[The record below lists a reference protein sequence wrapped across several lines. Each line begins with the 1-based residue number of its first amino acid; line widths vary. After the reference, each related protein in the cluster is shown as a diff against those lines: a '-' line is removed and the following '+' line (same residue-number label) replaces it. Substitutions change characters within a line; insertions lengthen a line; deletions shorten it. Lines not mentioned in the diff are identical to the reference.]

1 MSESSWLY
9 VAYTDKSFVIFFLSI
24 CHRVCDSEVRKQKA
38 LKLHKTEMVEAG
50 GGDSHNDWVK
60 GMTVN
65 IEALDLISEQ
75 GK

>member
-1 MSESSWLY
+1 MLHIQTKVLLS
-9 VAYTDKSFVIFFLSI
+9 FFLFV
-24 CHRVCDSEVRKQKA
+24 CHKVCDTEVRKQKA

-50 GGDSHNDWVK
+50 GGDSHDDWVK

-65 IEALDLISEQ
+65 KEALDLISEQ

>member
-1 MSESSWLY
+1 M
-9 VAYTDKSFVIFFLSI
+9 
-24 CHRVCDSEVRKQKA
+24 CDTEVRKQKA

-50 GGDSHNDWVK
+50 GGDSHDDWVK

-65 IEALDLISEQ
+65 KEALDLISEQ

>member
-1 MSESSWLY
+1 MHKASDLKCPSPVGCMLHIRTK
-9 VAYTDKSFVIFFLSI
+9 VLSFFFLS
-24 CHRVCDSEVRKQKA
+24 VVRKQKA

-50 GGDSHNDWVK
+50 GGDSHDDWVK

-65 IEALDLISEQ
+65 KEALDLISEQ

>member
-50 GGDSHNDWVK
+50 GGDSHDDWVK

-65 IEALDLISEQ
+65 KEALDLISEH